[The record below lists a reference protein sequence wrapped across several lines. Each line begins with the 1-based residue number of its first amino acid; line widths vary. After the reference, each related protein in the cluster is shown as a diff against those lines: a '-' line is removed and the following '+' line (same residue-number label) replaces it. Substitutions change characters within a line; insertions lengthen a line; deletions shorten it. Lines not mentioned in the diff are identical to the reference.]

1 MSYNDIFFASS
12 ITLKYLFCFISV
24 NADSIESKL
33 DYNDTYGINLL
44 ANENSNTDCST
55 LGSFGQDLQSI
66 FNVFKIVAPLL
77 TLALSSYDFVVS
89 ITSKQAEGLQKS
101 AKKFTTRLALVVLL
115 YLLPSVLNFLL
126 ELTLGQ
132 GNTCVR

>member
-1 MSYNDIFFASS
+1 MKNKIIYIS
-12 ITLKYLFCFISV
+12 IIISCLFCFISV
-24 NADSIESKL
+24 NSDSIESKL

-132 GNTCVR
+132 GNTCVS

>member
-1 MSYNDIFFASS
+1 MKNKIIYIS
-12 ITLKYLFCFISV
+12 IIISCLFCFISV

-33 DYNDTYGINLL
+33 DYNDIYGINLL